1 LRIRTEQLTWR
12 LRRFAI
18 NMNYRL
24 GAFRMQG
31 LRSIRP
37 WLTGLTVVTLGFS
50 IFILSGGVFDLLE
63 KPVALIPRGRS
74 GWTFLYPGNIHFQT
88 SLESILS
95 GVLYLLGIGGLYLL
109 LRSTRF
115 AYRPRRAYSA
125 FLVGMVL
132 IVSSILY
139 AQAIL
144 QQKVGG

>member
-1 LRIRTEQLTWR
+1 
-12 LRRFAI
+12 
-18 NMNYRL
+18 
-24 GAFRMQG
+24 
-31 LRSIRP
+31 
-37 WLTGLTVVTLGFS
+37 
-50 IFILSGGVFDLLE
+50 
-63 KPVALIPRGRS
+63 VALIPRGRS